1 MAKSRI
7 LFPTDFSERADAALP
22 HAIALAEAEGG
33 KLVLLHVAAPLN
45 WPVPEAAQLRHDLV
59 EASILRLREL
69 RAKAG
74 KRVPSEVHIAQG
86 TPQEE
91 IARFAANHAIDV
103 IVIATQGHSRL
114 ERFFLGSTAERLVR
128 AAPCSVLVTRIRKNE
143 DPSSPRRHE
152 RILVPTD
159 FSEPS
164 LLALDRA
171 AKIAERD
178 SAELLLLHVLRE
190 ADHPTRQLLAPHGF
204 PNLWKEIRRR
214 SQARL
219 EALRTERLGE
229 SARVRT
235 LLTEG
240 IPSAAI
246 ADAATENQ
254 VDLVVIGERG
264 QTGAEGFNLGSTT
277 ERVVRVSPCSVLVV
291 KGPRAASQ
299 S

>member
-7 LFPTDFSERADAALP
+7 LFPTDFSERADHALP
-22 HAIALAEAEGG
+22 AAIAFAEAEGG
-33 KLVLLHVAAPLN
+33 KIVFLHVAAPLN
-45 WPVPEAAQLRHDLV
+45 WPVPEAAKLRQDLV

-74 KRVPSEVHIAQG
+74 KRVPTEVHIAQG

-91 IARFAANHAIDV
+91 IARFAARNAIDV

-114 ERFFLGSTAERLVR
+114 ERFLLGSTAERLVR
-128 AAPCSVLVTRIRKNE
+128 AAPCSVLVTRTGKHD
-143 DPSSPRRHE
+143 DPSSQRKHQ

-164 LLALDRA
+164 LVALDRA
-171 AKIAERD
+171 TKIAQREGT
-178 SAELLLLHVLRE
+178 ELLLLHVLRE

-219 EALRTERLGE
+219 EALQAERLAAPNR
-229 SARVRT
+229 SRV

-240 IPSAAI
+240 IPSAQI
-246 ADAATENQ
+246 ADVAAANQ
-254 VDLVVIGERG
+254 VDLIVIGERG
-264 QTGAEGFNLGSTT
+264 QTGAEGFNLGSTS
-277 ERVVRVSPCSVLVV
+277 ERVVRVAPCSVLVV
-291 KGPRAASQ
+291 KLRQAAAG
-299 S
+299 